1 MAKIEMDVET
11 SLDPERVKAAL
22 LDFSP
27 RRPEIWPGIAPSLY
41 EVYSVGDTSAEIK
54 EGTKM
59 PGAAIWAKEHY
70 DWSTP
75 GLIKWTVKESN
86 FSAPGSYVSAA
97 ISPRTGGGSRIHVTW
112 DRTPSSLLGRILMTM
127 IRATKGKPVR
137 ASMEKALQKLEKAS
151 TG

>member
-27 RRPEIWPGIAPSLY
+27 RRPEIWPGIAPSMY
-41 EVYSVGDTSAEIK
+41 EVYSVGDKSAEIK

-59 PGAAIWAKEHY
+59 PWAAYWAKEQY

-86 FSAPGSYVSAA
+86 FSTPGSYVSAA
-97 ISPRTGGGSRIHVTW
+97 ISPRPGGGSRIHVTW
-112 DRTPSSLLGRILMTM
+112 DRTPSSLLGRIAMTM
-127 IRATKGKPVR
+127 IRATKGKPIR
-137 ASMEKALQKLEKAS
+137 ASMEKAFRKLEKAS